1 MSKRR
6 GKTASD
12 GFKGAKKQGHLQL
25 SKKGA
30 PQLYEL
36 GQIVDI
42 QQESR
47 GKWKRGKII
56 HIRPSTSR
64 KHHVL
69 YDVSY
74 DGGQME
80 CEIDADRIR
89 SQTKQTTSEPK
100 SPYVTRP
107 HATVDILEFTRTAE
121 AKQPPKTAATLTK
134 RTSNSS
140 LDAHGD
146 IPSTADTSATT
157 ARNLTSFGD
166 DDKLMDAT
174 YFQTEDQV
182 LEHQEAIQRV
192 LDDLFSIHADVHCV
206 KKALSALLK
215 LLRLAP
221 QVTADFFHFKA
232 GETVLLHIIRSHQL
246 YSVLQCYGFVLLRKM
261 CHLSVDSCSVFVQ
274 NGAIPAIGNALRAFP
289 SDPIVQA
296 SGCGALAALGQLNP
310 NAIQVMLDQNIA
322 TLITAALVNHREIN
336 NHTRQVQ
343 FYASEVLLELT
354 GRGGANVAL
363 MIVDPADD
371 YSTLRALLQVLRK
384 SLKVD
389 DKKVSCAITTLVLCL
404 LTVNKPTAQVLRRL
418 DAISDISIA
427 MAKYP
432 THEGI
437 LKYSLGATRELAV
450 TSMQNSP
457 STKVRQTA
465 RVILEEEPTKRV
477 KPASPASTR
486 KKIKTTPKPTTALP
500 SPSTKATNKKGTSMP
515 TRDQLLLQT
524 YGYDPSVATTSRS
537 TKSRQGSSPTK
548 KQSSSKQILP
558 TSNPIGD
565 FPIELPRPHSSSK
578 LLPLQIADPPA
589 PRPATMMTPPTKKDL
604 VEVLNPSSPISELKS
619 FATELFEAVND
630 PSIPLNR
637 VSFADKLHR
646 MIEKAETT
654 LDPVYFAP
662 RPATDSQ
669 PSQVT
674 KKAPPAIDTGINL
687 LGENGIF
694 TPLSKKLPALN
705 IGTKVKCRFN
715 GGGRYYPGV
724 ITRCN
729 ADNQTFDV
737 DYVDGE
743 QEVDVPL
750 DFIRVCETPT
760 SPVLKPTTPSAPLF
774 AAGDVVEARY
784 KGKSKYYPGVI
795 ARVGVDNQYDINY
808 DDGETETNVTQDLI
822 KLIQKHEEPSSSLWK
837 VGQKVEARYKRRQKY
852 YKSKIARVRLNG
864 TYDIEYDDGE
874 KETNVDKEMIRPLP
888 DLIEIQHFEEGDA
901 VEAQYDGKSRFYP
914 GMITRCRL
922 DGSYDIKY
930 DDGDVET
937 FVAPELIRK
946 RKLPA
951 PAYEVSSRVEVV
963 KGSKSMV
970 GTVTK
975 ISSSTGLYTI
985 LYDTG
990 EKEKVSVD
998 QIRGTVKDEVF
1009 ERHQRIEARPPTSHV
1024 YSLGLITNCR
1034 FNGTYDIEFES
1045 GEVAVGVAPSLIRSL
1060 PWPPKDSEY
1069 YPLWH
1074 VGDIVEARY
1083 QGKSKYLPGVVARV
1097 EIQRQTALY
1106 DVHYEN
1112 GAVESKIPEDAI
1124 HLLHRSME
1132 TPVYAAGNI
1141 VSKNGALAMI
1151 TWCHMDGTYDVTYAN
1166 GMKEMHVNRH
1176 NMTRVAED
1184 DQDLGGQFES
1194 VLDNNRSEAT
1204 SWFQDLGRSESY
1216 DPQPE
1221 ANIPNETSKS
1231 THDAVA
1237 TTEEGQ
1243 AVRHPAND
1251 TTTAQAREQALY
1263 DEVELADS
1271 VDDSTLNCIEMNQNE
1286 LTTSETGQVMD
1297 QPSQEG
1303 TQSSLDILQSTDSQ
1317 ENNLLSSCIESS
1329 HSQVNEP
1336 NNAQISADEAA
1347 SVLVEQSNNESF
1359 DVGNAIDSSDKVR
1372 DQHEPV
1378 SQFMSQD
1385 TTNTKLV
1392 DNTAPQEAKLNI
1404 EQEELVLPSREE
1416 RHGDGSLADI
1426 QASSA
1431 KSGFTEHHVSE
1442 FTDAEMSSIMTF
1454 PMAPEDIQD
1463 EALTNLDGYCPEDA
1477 NFETNT
1483 SSIDQSEIPTALKS
1497 VDKALDDEHGYIST
1511 APADEILLEQL
1522 PAYEI
1527 TEGEDRTTLVDED
1540 PFARALAIS
1549 IVSEDAVQN
1558 IIAASLLSQRLMTQ
1572 NTLVDEKAQGDDTTM
1587 TNSSCEQNHQSYSSP
1602 NATIDGKGIENKS
1615 QETGDATSISIVP
1628 EEFGFMADEGDTTQN
1643 PLENEALQTS
1653 FEENQPADSTPL
1665 HNDTLSAEAGVFI
1678 TPVDSFTPV
1687 PLIPKLDLT
1696 PIVSIQHKVIPDRT
1710 PAIVAEYATSIAD
1723 QVIESTMS
1731 KLLEACERHHVE
1743 EIALTTDTVPSTA
1756 PSFESKV
1763 DSSIDMALP
1772 TNDLLSSAQH
1782 FVEDIV
1788 GPPLIS
1794 GIAIK
1799 LSNLTEASKTSQ
1811 THLDDD
1817 NASPQSNDRGDES
1830 SGHGVSSFDSPSSP
1844 VFTLQTPIVAAQIQ
1858 KPIEPVSTFA
1868 AQLVESLLTDGT
1880 FRTQNKFEEL
1890 EVSQKV
1896 ESEFSGLTS
1905 PLPTSEIDETLLKS
1919 NGMNGGPN
1927 EVPREVGVE
1936 ATNISAEND
1945 VDDGFS
1951 RFVRTTVD
1959 SYLDATRKHICEAL
1973 LSTTKPTTDTID
1985 PTIESIYSS
1994 KSISQMPAERESNP
2008 ANFEELSVDGNAV
2021 PTTSQTDSNNERPE
2035 MFDSTTLSISK
2046 PSENNILEETAV
2058 HHASF
2063 DDMVKPNP
2071 EIKSDNS
2078 LSIPAEPYEHAV
2090 DNNDPVSLA
2099 IAMAAKFFVMIAIHH
2114 VLETFPL
2121 KHTPPQNNRNVQK
2134 PSTRPNFVEGQKI
2147 NCRYK
2152 AKEMYYP
2159 GVIARVHPSGVYDV
2173 DYDDGEKEKDVDE
2186 SLIRVRETSPHKKP
2200 SYSRYNDVERRS
2212 HKFHEGEKVE
2222 AQFQGK
2228 SKFFPGVIVRCRL
2241 NGTYDVDYD
2250 DGEKELRV
2258 APEWIRSRERPN
2270 FMEGDK
2276 VECRYKAKEKFYP
2289 GVIARVHPSGV
2300 YDVDYDDGEKEKD
2313 VDESLIRVR
2322 ETSPHKKPSYSRYN
2336 DVERRSHKFHEGE
2349 KVEAQFQGKS
2359 KFFPGVIVRCRLN
2372 GTYDVEYDYGMYET
2386 WIPEEMIRLRES
2398 IVDEV
2403 RVGFPELESSET
2415 HYGNSLNKTNNNE
2428 GFQEVA
2434 NAMAVSL
2441 SALAVHVG
2449 ITSVIENHNQTT
2461 MHQIKSPEYRYPI
2474 VDEATPVDVTEVSDA
2489 AVVEPIAAETS
2500 EPDAVVET
2508 PAPVEAVL
2516 DVVAEPSEAVVEAVV
2531 EPVEAVVEPVE
2542 STSEP
2547 SGDVAELEYTDE
2559 TFDTP
2564 SEAVVESVAEPIV
2577 DEATPVDVTE
2587 VSDAAV
2593 VEPIAAETS
2602 EPDAVVETPAP
2613 VEAVLDVVAEPS
2625 EAVVEAVVEPVEAVV
2640 EPVESTS

>member
-140 LDAHGD
+140 LDTHGD

-674 KKAPPAIDTGINL
+674 KKAPPAINTGINL

-729 ADNQTFDV
+729 VDNQTFDV

-795 ARVGVDNQYDINY
+795 VQVGVDNQYDINY

-975 ISSSTGLYTI
+975 SSSSTGLYTI

-1112 GAVESKIPEDAI
+1112 SAVESKIPEDAI

-1303 TQSSLDILQSTDSQ
+1303 TQSSLDILPSTDSQ
-1317 ENNLLSSCIESS
+1317 ENNLLSSCLESS

-1359 DVGNAIDSSDKVR
+1359 DVGNAIDASDKVR

-1378 SQFMSQD
+1378 SPFMSQD

-1442 FTDAEMSSIMTF
+1442 FTDAEMSSIVTF

-1653 FEENQPADSTPL
+1653 FEEENQPTDSTPL

-1678 TPVDSFTPV
+1678 TPVDSFTPM

-1772 TNDLLSSAQH
+1772 TNDLLSCAQH

-1788 GPPLIS
+1788 GPPLTS

-1817 NASPQSNDRGDES
+1817 NASPQTNDRGDES

-1844 VFTLQTPIVAAQIQ
+1844 VSTLQTPIVAAQIQ

-2021 PTTSQTDSNNERPE
+2021 PTTSQTDSINERPE

-2152 AKEMYYP
+2152 A
-2159 GVIARVHPSGVYDV
+2159 R
-2173 DYDDGEKEKDVDE
+2173 
-2186 SLIRVRETSPHKKP
+2186 
-2200 SYSRYNDVERRS
+2200 
-2212 HKFHEGEKVE
+2212 
-2222 AQFQGK
+2222 
-2228 SKFFPGVIVRCRL
+2228 
-2241 NGTYDVDYD
+2241 
-2250 DGEKELRV
+2250 
-2258 APEWIRSRERPN
+2258 
-2270 FMEGDK
+2270 
-2276 VECRYKAKEKFYP
+2276 EKFYP

-2322 ETSPHKKPSYSRYN
+2322 GTSPQKKPSYSRY
-2336 DVERRSHKFHEGE
+2336 DDDERRSRKFHEGE

-2372 GTYDVEYDYGMYET
+2372 GTYDVEYDYGRYET

-2461 MHQIKSPEYRYPI
+2461 MHQIKSPEYRYLI
-2474 VDEATPVDVTEVSDA
+2474 VDEATPVDATEASDA

-2500 EPDAVVET
+2500 ESDAVVET
-2508 PAPVEAVL
+2508 PAPVEGVL

-2531 EPVEAVVEPVE
+2531 EPVEAV
-2542 STSEP
+2542 
-2547 SGDVAELEYTDE
+2547 
-2559 TFDTP
+2559 
-2564 SEAVVESVAEPIV
+2564 
-2577 DEATPVDVTE
+2577 
-2587 VSDAAV
+2587 
-2593 VEPIAAETS
+2593 
-2602 EPDAVVETPAP
+2602 
-2613 VEAVLDVVAEPS
+2613 
-2625 EAVVEAVVEPVEAVV
+2625 
-2640 EPVESTS
+2640 